1 MAARTPWI
9 KLWLEARTDRKL
21 DRLSDAHYRVW
32 SNLLLYSAEQDPRGS
47 FADDGSLAI
56 EVAKGKQN
64 LLDSAIGAMERLG
77 LIVDDGAGL
86 YIFPAFED
94 RQAQQVKPSDSKEAV
109 RERVRRCRENKAHMA
124 AAQAAEST
132 GVVEAAVSEQA
143 IPDEVQPCNARKRP
157 VTRYGNEEVEVEGE
171 VEVDQPPLSSRSPE
185 PERKE
190 RGSYPQSDD
199 PSSAISY
206 AEEKLDRALTH
217 DERRSVKRWVKLSG
231 SLATTIELG
240 EWIPIRGM
248 DLSYIGTCIAN
259 HSKTPI
265 GVAS

>member
-47 FADDGSLAI
+47 FAMSDSLAI
-56 EVAKGKQN
+56 EVAKGKQS
-64 LLDSAIGAMERLG
+64 LLDSAISAMVRLG
-77 LIVDDGAGL
+77 LICDCGDGL
-86 YIFPAFED
+86 YIFPAFEE
-94 RQAQQVKPSDSKEAV
+94 RQAQKPSDSKEAV
-109 RERVRRCRENKAHMA
+109 RERVRRHREKLALLAALA
-124 AAQAAEST
+124 AATSSGAVESA
-132 GVVEAAVSEQA
+132 GVSEEPSQDVA
-143 IPDEVQPCNARKRP
+143 EPCNDLKRH
-157 VTRYGNEEVEVEGE
+157 VTRDGNEEVEGE
-171 VEVDQPPLSSRSPE
+171 VEVDQTPQSSRSPE

-190 RGSYPQSDD
+190 RGSYPQQDD
-199 PSSAISY
+199 PTSAIGY
-206 AEEKLDRALTH
+206 AERKLDRALTH
-217 DERRSVKRWVKLSG
+217 DERRSVKRWVKLFG

-240 EWIPIRGM
+240 EWIPTRGM

-259 HSKTPI
+259 HSKTTT